1 MRWPP
6 EGTKA
11 QCPMNSITLPILL
24 AQQGQFRWFVGTYCC
39 GIPLVLLIALTL
51 VYFGVRW
58 YANRDADK

>member
-1 MRWPP
+1 MSDH
-6 EGTKA
+6 A
-11 QCPMNSITLPILL
+11 SIVLL

-58 YANRDADK
+58 YANRDERK